1 MSNRIVNTPDLL
13 SGFNVIGTRSSG
25 GGGGGNYIPTI
36 RKDLGPTILTSPS
49 GFELDTNSFGGKRK
63 KENVT
68 QIYLHHT
75 AGSRDAD
82 KCKGVVSTYNSRAKG
97 KSKASTQAA
106 IDSTGHIETIVSW
119 EYVAW
124 GQGVTGY
131 NFNTIGMSIEIM
143 ALGYFKTKSTDG
155 KTWYRLNS
163 EGKKTSA
170 PIEECASGVDY
181 NLKEIKYKGYPV
193 FQKYTDAQIK
203 GTIEWIKKWMTFFD
217 IKWKFDQDS
226 YDNLFPKVGKLS
238 PRALNSEPGVY
249 SHNSV
254 RADKV
259 DIFPQKELIV
269 AFKAAFK

>member
-1 MSNRIVNTPDLL
+1 MSSRIVNTPDLL
-13 SGFNVIGTRSSG
+13 SGFNVTGTRSS
-25 GGGGGNYIPTI
+25 GGGGNYIPTI
-36 RKDLGPTILTSPS
+36 RKDLGPTILTKPS
-49 GFELDTNSFGGKRK
+49 GFELSTNAFGNKRK

-75 AGSRDAD
+75 AGGRRAD
-82 KCKGVVSTYNSRAKG
+82 KCAGTVSTYNSRAAKG
-97 KSKASTQAA
+97 DNASTQAA
-106 IDSTGHIETIVSW
+106 IDANGHVEEIVPW

-131 NFNTIGMSIEIM
+131 NFNTIGMSIEIQ
-143 ALGYFKTKSTDG
+143 ALGYFKTLSSDG

-170 PIEECASGVDY
+170 PIEECAPGVDY
-181 NLKEIKYKGYPV
+181 NLKEIKYKGKPV
-193 FQKYTDAQIK
+193 YQKYTDAQIK
-203 GTIEWIKKWMTFFD
+203 GTVAWVKKWMTFFD
-217 IKWKFDQDS
+217 IKWKFNQDA
-226 YDNLFPKVGKLS
+226 YDNMFPDKKNLS
-238 PRALNSEPGVY
+238 PRALNYEPGVY

-254 RADKV
+254 KKTKS